1 MSGKC
6 HSLAG
11 PSANGAA
18 AIQLLTDFRA
28 CGVRAFP
35 KDESIK
41 PSVNLSMV
49 STTRIANPWF
59 RAIKTSSLL

>member
-6 HSLAG
+6 HSLAW
-11 PSANGAA
+11 PTANEAA
-18 AIQLLTDFRA
+18 AIQLLTEFRA

-41 PSVNLSMV
+41 PAVNLSMV
-49 STTRIANPWF
+49 
-59 RAIKTSSLL
+59 